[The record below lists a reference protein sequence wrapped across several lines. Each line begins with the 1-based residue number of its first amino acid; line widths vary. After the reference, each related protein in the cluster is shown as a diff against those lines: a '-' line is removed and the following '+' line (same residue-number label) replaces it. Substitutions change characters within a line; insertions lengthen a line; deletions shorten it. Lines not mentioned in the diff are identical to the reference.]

1 MGNKNSIS
9 FIFPVY
15 NEENRLKFLLK
26 ISLIMKKN
34 NFNEYIFVN
43 DGSTDNSLN
52 LLKKFTN
59 RNKKISSYK
68 LF

>member
-15 NEENRLKFLLK
+15 NEENRLKFLFK
-26 ISLIMKKN
+26 NIIDYEKN

-59 RNKKISSYK
+59 RNKKNFK
-68 LF
+68 L